1 MDGFLTDLSIVAC
14 ALLVPQRARRS
25 LRASGWAAAT
35 ARRGAERSLW
45 APRVSRGPR
54 CATRAASASG
64 ACWGRSSRRAR
75 GATSTRTRSRKP
87 GRCGGYGA
95 CSLSLSL
102 CTRGLCAA
110 PARSASAMRRSSSGC
125 GSTRVPES
133 KRQSTDFHFFVAFV
147 VRVVC
152 LCVCFFAHC
161 SRASGLT
168 LSMTD
173 SMRRCSHPRENGG
186 LEKDDLLI

>member
-1 MDGFLTDLSIVAC
+1 MCVAC
-14 ALLVPQRARRS
+14 ASAGASLSEGLWLGRGDRKTRRGKIAVGTSGLARPSLRNARRERERRLLGPFQS
-25 LRASGWAAAT
+25 PRAWSNFDPDAQQ
-35 ARRGAERSLW
+35 E
-45 APRVSRGPR
+45 
-54 CATRAASASG
+54 TRAM
-64 ACWGRSSRRAR
+64 RRL
-75 GATSTRTRSRKP
+75 
-87 GRCGGYGA
+87 RCV
-95 CSLSLSL
+95 LSLSL

-161 SRASGLT
+161 ARASGLT

>member
-45 APRVSRGPR
+45 VPRVSRGPR
-54 CATRAASASG
+54 CAMRAASASG

-95 CSLSLSL
+95 CSLSLSVL
-102 CTRGLCAA
+102 EGCVLLPRGVPLRCAGVLLA
-110 PARSASAMRRSSSGC
+110 AEA
-125 GSTRVPES
+125 PES
-133 KRQSTDFHFFVAFV
+133 PSRSGSQQIFIIVAFV

-152 LCVCFFAHC
+152 LCVLFFCALLSC
-161 SRASGLT
+161 LWADAVDDRLDAALLT
-168 LSMTD
+168 PQGK
-173 SMRRCSHPRENGG
+173 RRP
-186 LEKDDLLI
+186 